1 MNGRTWRAAFI
12 TAGVIATVTPAVVF
26 TQAEREVITLGQAVS
41 AALQHN
47 NRMLNARDSLQQ
59 ATLGVQLAEDA
70 FDLKVVPNILGSF
83 GQTNVGNQTYRLDI
97 LRRFTTGTELRL
109 GAGTTSS
116 QIPSPTAG
124 LADVRFYNAD
134 TTLALSQPLLKG
146 FGSSVTRRAL
156 TAAELRLADSE
167 RQISRTRQLLTVEVA
182 ASYYAVVA
190 QQAMLAVA
198 DKSAERA
205 RKLVEASQ
213 AKLEA
218 GLVSQLDVLRAQ
230 QLLTT
235 AELQLS
241 DSRTSVE
248 DARDALAFLMG
259 RDGTGTSFDIVAD
272 IPSAVDPLTVEDAVT
287 MALSNRVDLWSAIAA
302 VADAEQTVAYS
313 RNQLLPQLDATLA
326 LTRRET
332 SPSLRQSFGLSG
344 YQFATFLAVSVPVDR
359 TPQLIENQNAHIE
372 LDRRRRDVETLQRQI
387 SDDVRRVVRGRDR
400 LQRDLVA
407 TANNVELARREVD
420 VAQLRFERGLANNL
434 DVVTAENNLLAAE
447 GRHLTARAELALSRI
462 RLRAIIGVLDPDK
475 DITGDR

>member
-167 RQISRTRQLLTVEVA
+167 RQISRDRK
-182 ASYYAVVA
+182 SVV
-190 QQAMLAVA
+190 
-198 DKSAERA
+198 
-205 RKLVEASQ
+205 
-213 AKLEA
+213 
-218 GLVSQLDVLRAQ
+218 
-230 QLLTT
+230 
-235 AELQLS
+235 
-241 DSRTSVE
+241 
-248 DARDALAFLMG
+248 
-259 RDGTGTSFDIVAD
+259 
-272 IPSAVDPLTVEDAVT
+272 
-287 MALSNRVDLWSAIAA
+287 
-302 VADAEQTVAYS
+302 
-313 RNQLLPQLDATLA
+313 
-326 LTRRET
+326 
-332 SPSLRQSFGLSG
+332 
-344 YQFATFLAVSVPVDR
+344 
-359 TPQLIENQNAHIE
+359 
-372 LDRRRRDVETLQRQI
+372 
-387 SDDVRRVVRGRDR
+387 
-400 LQRDLVA
+400 
-407 TANNVELARREVD
+407 
-420 VAQLRFERGLANNL
+420 
-434 DVVTAENNLLAAE
+434 
-447 GRHLTARAELALSRI
+447 
-462 RLRAIIGVLDPDK
+462 
-475 DITGDR
+475 